1 MVSHWRL
8 PTTLSKWSIQ
18 NAKKNAFCISYNSFI
33 ASVEDY
39 ILNMLECIE
48 FISHII
54 VFFQIWNVYRLIE
67 DICNKI
73 AFYICSM

>member
-8 PTTLSKWSIQ
+8 PTTLSKWPIQ

-33 ASVEDY
+33 VSVEDY

-54 VFFQIWNVYRLIE
+54 VFSKYEMSTDL
-67 DICNKI
+67 
-73 AFYICSM
+73 